1 MTSAG
6 KDITNLFLKKTP
18 KQLNNIMNKDSEL
31 IFENYKYINV
41 KQLML
46 ESSFDT
52 FERNAPNV
60 NTLEE
65 AYAILDIYEMLE
77 EAGFFGAV
85 KNVARGAG
93 TSLKSARSKIAAGTR
108 KVGNMVKSGA
118 QQAGSNVADMART
131 GAAVSQGQQVIKQAA
146 TAAQQIIDLVNKA
159 KQISPETF
167 TGSQGR
173 ELAQNIS
180 NLPLEKIM
188 GYLDQLAA
196 NTAAAAQAA
205 SDKGIFGGD
214 GEAAPAAQPAA
225 PAAQPAAPAAQPA
238 QPGAANVSPIFQ
250 R

>member
-1 MTSAG
+1 
-6 KDITNLFLKKTP
+6 
-18 KQLNNIMNKDSEL
+18 MNKDSEL
-31 IFENYKYINV
+31 IFENYKSINV

-93 TSLKSARSKIAAGTR
+93 NTLKAGAT
-108 KVGNMVKSGA
+108 KLKAGAQQVGDVVKSGA
-118 QQAGSNVADMART
+118 QQAGSALKAGGAGLAAGAQQVGSNVADMART

-180 NLPLEKIM
+180 NLPLIKIM
-188 GYLDQLAA
+188 DYLDELAA
-196 NTAAAAQAA
+196 NTTAAATAA
-205 SDKGIFGGD
+205 SDKGIFGGA
-214 GEAAPAAQPAA
+214 GAAAKQAASNEYQQSQQAAQPAAQPAA
-225 PAAQPAAPAAQPA
+225 AAQPA
-238 QPGAANVSPIFQ
+238 
-250 R
+250 